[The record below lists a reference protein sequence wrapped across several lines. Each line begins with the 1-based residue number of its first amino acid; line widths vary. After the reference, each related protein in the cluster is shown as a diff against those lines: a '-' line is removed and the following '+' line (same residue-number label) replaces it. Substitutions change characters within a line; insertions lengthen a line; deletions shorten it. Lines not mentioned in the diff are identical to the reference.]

1 MSQHGTRTIAPPRRP
16 KDRRTLWVLT
26 GSVLLTV
33 AVLVALN
40 LPRSPSVDPVV
51 TAGPSAT
58 ADARTGT
65 SGRTW
70 GRPNAPVRV
79 IVFAD
84 FQCPFCKQFTTARE
98 PQLAAEFVDTGK
110 VLYEYHYMAFIGP
123 ESQAAAEAAECAN
136 EQGGFWPYHDRLF
149 ARQGRENS
157 GTYSASVLKGVGR
170 EIAPAV
176 PNWDQS
182 TFETCLD
189 SGRTRMIV
197 AADAAEAKAMGVT
210 STPTLFIN
218 GQPLIGVPSM
228 ESLRQAITSATRD

>member
-1 MSQHGTRTIAPPRRP
+1 M
-16 KDRRTLWVLT
+16 LT

-40 LPRSPSVDPVV
+40 LPRSPSLSAPTTAASVRVD
-51 TAGPSAT
+51 AT
-58 ADARTGT
+58 ADTRTGT

-70 GRPNAPVRV
+70 GRADAPVRI

-84 FQCPFCKQFTTARE
+84 FQCPFCKQFTTTRE
-98 PQLAAEFVDTGK
+98 PQLAAEFIDTGK
-110 VLYEYHYMAFIGP
+110 VLYEYHYMAFIGA

-157 GTYSASVLKGVGR
+157 GAYSASALKRLGTEV
-170 EIAPAV
+170 AAAV

-182 TFETCLD
+182 SFVSCLD
-189 SGRTRMIV
+189 SGRARTIV

-218 GQPLIGVPSM
+218 GEPLVGVPSI
-228 ESLRQAITSATRD
+228 EALRQAVASATRD